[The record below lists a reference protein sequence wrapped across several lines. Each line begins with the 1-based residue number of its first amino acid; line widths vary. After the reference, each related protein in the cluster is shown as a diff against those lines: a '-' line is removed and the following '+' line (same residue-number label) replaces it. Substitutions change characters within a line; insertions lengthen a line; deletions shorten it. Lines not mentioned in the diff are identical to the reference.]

1 MSHTGVGHQARIDSS
16 DCHSGTRL
24 LVSPRIM
31 ELWRERPVLPD
42 HAGLRHY
49 PRPYGSALGGR
60 HGRMVGLIQ
69 VAEYGEVGEFVLASR
84 VLTFCLPTDAL
95 PAACVH
101 AKIPNQTARMTN

>member
-1 MSHTGVGHQARIDSS
+1 
-16 DCHSGTRL
+16 
-24 LVSPRIM
+24 
-31 ELWRERPVLPD
+31 
-42 HAGLRHY
+42 
-49 PRPYGSALGGR
+49 
-60 HGRMVGLIQ
+60 MVGLIQ